1 VVSPAIDPFGD
12 ITDTLAFPQVAVDP
26 SNRKR
31 VYLAY
36 MRISSTDNPP
46 ECGGFLST
54 IEVVGSIDA
63 GQTFGPPVIM
73 DTSCWQNNNDT
84 FDVGTRLAV
93 SSKGKVYVAWEND
106 FVIPG
111 IFPFLAQ
118 TIQVASFTPGSA
130 PTAPVVVGTISCS
143 DLFNCT
149 SPVTGGIESFFT
161 IPFIGDTTDMQGVFL
176 NFRDFDLAVD
186 RSGGPTDGSV
196 YVAWSIALGNALAP
210 EFADSSEDHFG
221 FYAFTD
227 IFFSRSADGQN
238 FSAPSQLNSDLQ
250 PLDSRG
256 HDHFQPTL
264 AVDKTG
270 KVAACWYDRRNDP
283 ENFQFERFCA
293 ESTNAGSTWAEFRVN
308 GTLSNPSTGR
318 DLIALMD
325 EMGLYDGLTT
335 DFTGHEPGF
344 IGSFQKTSSGMNP
357 DVVANRFR

>member
-1 VVSPAIDPFGD
+1 
-12 ITDTLAFPQVAVDP
+12 
-26 SNRKR
+26 
-31 VYLAY
+31 
-36 MRISSTDNPP
+36 
-46 ECGGFLST
+46 
-54 IEVVGSIDA
+54 
-63 GQTFGPPVIM
+63 
-73 DTSCWQNNNDT
+73 
-84 FDVGTRLAV
+84 
-93 SSKGKVYVAWEND
+93 
-106 FVIPG
+106 
-111 IFPFLAQ
+111 
-118 TIQVASFTPGSA
+118 
-130 PTAPVVVGTISCS
+130 
-143 DLFNCT
+143 
-149 SPVTGGIESFFT
+149 
-161 IPFIGDTTDMQGVFL
+161 MQGVFL
-176 NFRDFDLAVD
+176 NFREFDLAVD

-325 EMGLYDGLTT
+325 EMGLYDGLTS